1 MKRFMIATAMTLSM
15 STAAF
20 AATEAEVASIQQY
33 LPDADVAA
41 WSDADVAAAMNVISG
56 TESRSGIVAKLNS
69 LYGAPTATSPAMVTE
84 EERAMLDQYVSGVDY
99 STLPQAT
106 VDAAI
111 SAANSEMSASDRQ
124 ARVTAILT
132 GDETDMGSDT
142 NTATAA
148 EVATINAYAPSI
160 DVSTLSDAEVN
171 TALNVIYSEEN
182 RDEVASRLETLF
194 N

>member
-20 AATEAEVASIQQY
+20 AATDAEIASIQQY
-33 LPDADVAA
+33 MPDANVAA

-56 TESRSGIVAKLNS
+56 NESRSTIVSQLNA
-69 LYGAPTATSPAMVTE
+69 LYGAPTATSPAMITE
-84 EERAMLDQYVSGVDY
+84 EEKASLDQYVTGVDY
-99 STLPQAT
+99 SKLPQAT
-106 VDAAI
+106 VDAAL
-111 SAANSEMSASDRQ
+111 AASTSEMSASDRE

-132 GDETDMGSDT
+132 GDATPMGSEG

-160 DVSTLSDAEVN
+160 DVSSLTDAEVN
-171 TALNVIYSEEN
+171 TAMNVIYSEEN
-182 RDEVASRLETLF
+182 RDDVASRLESLF